1 MPWVGLEGEEGPCGL
16 VPNRSRDLEGQRRAV
31 RLVRCPQHPHLAFGI
46 GSQKKV
52 GMRVFTEQGIRV
64 NLALVGGIGKQLVVI
79 VTAVGVDVEERA
91 AAFLVVFVGKS
102 A

>member
-16 VPNRSRDLEGQRRAV
+16 VPNRSRVLEGQRRAV

-52 GMRVFTEQGIRV
+52 VVCVFTVQGVGI
-64 NLALVGGIGKQLVVI
+64 NLALVGWIRKQLVVI
-79 VTAVGVDVEERA
+79 VTAVGVDVEEGA
-91 AAFLVVFVGKS
+91 AAFLVVFDGKS